1 MMGFRLKAIDT
12 HKPLHIMYIIDNKR
26 QIERINSMV
35 PLRKDLETFEVY
47 YHDPSTGEMW
57 KSFFPK
63 GYHEHKGPKLLRP
76 EPLPKSLELQLEIC
90 LNSNDDSDAI
100 GLGIEC
106 SVKPEKWE
114 SILDLLNKNRSK
126 YLRSHLSTF
135 IDHLGVLDPFE
146 AMKDIEMDPEEAGLT
161 PEKLKRLKKLARMIK
176 IKRFLRF

>member
-1 MMGFRLKAIDT
+1 
-12 HKPLHIMYIIDNKR
+12 MYIIDNKR

-35 PLRKDLETFEVY
+35 PLRKNLETFEVY

-90 LNSNDDSDAI
+90 LNSTDDTDAI

-106 SVKPEKWE
+106 SVKPEQWE
-114 SILDLLNKNRSK
+114 TILDLLDKNRK
-126 YLRSHLSTF
+126 NYLWSHLNTF
-135 IDHLGVLDPFE
+135 INHLGVLDPE
-146 AMKDIEMDPEEAGLT
+146 NALKDVDLNPEDAGIS
-161 PEKLKRLKKLARMIK
+161 PEKLTRLKKRARMIK
-176 IKRFLRF
+176 IKRFLRI